1 MTKPVN
7 LIIDRRILLDKSVA
21 GRNVRFR
28 LVVVVITD
36 EVFNSVLGEKLFH
49 LLGQL
54 RSEALVWSEYQRRAL
69 NRFDSPRDGCGFTR
83 TSDAQQSLKTITTLD
98 AGGQLRDRARLISRR

>member
-7 LIIDRRILLDKSVA
+7 LIIDRRILLDKSIA

-36 EVFNSVLGEKLFH
+36 EIFHSVLGEKLLHF
-49 LLGQL
+49 LRQL

-69 NRFDSPRDGCGFTR
+69 N
-83 TSDAQQSLKTITTLD
+83 
-98 AGGQLRDRARLISRR
+98 